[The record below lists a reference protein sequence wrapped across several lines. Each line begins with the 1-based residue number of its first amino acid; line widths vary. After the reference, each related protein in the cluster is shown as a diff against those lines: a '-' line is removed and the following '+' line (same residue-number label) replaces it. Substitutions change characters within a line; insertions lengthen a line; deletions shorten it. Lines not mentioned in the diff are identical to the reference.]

1 MSYTPL
7 DDLNRG
13 NLRTVPSASEDE
25 EQSHRSSS
33 RRDNGTR
40 SALAE
45 PLTAN
50 GQASEDPFYVFR
62 EDLYRKLEHVDES
75 LAEFLRIVH
84 QTDTSVNT
92 HELKE
97 AKKKLKRSI
106 KTAESTL
113 KDVQMTVQVIENDR
127 QKFQDISDGELYERR
142 SLVHSSRDRLN
153 KTKEEMASEA
163 VKAKMLADERAK
175 AIRRAGADS
184 LGATNDTQRMNTS
197 FIVDSQARTS
207 LLMQHQDETLDELD
221 AAVERVGNIAGNIH
235 AEIGQQNKMLEE
247 MDDDLANV
255 EEELGM
261 VMGKLGKFL
270 QTRDR
275 GQICIILGLTAT
287 ALVLFLMLAYF

>member
-1 MSYTPL
+1 M
-7 DDLNRG
+7 
-13 NLRTVPSASEDE
+13 
-25 EQSHRSSS
+25 
-33 RRDNGTR
+33 
-40 SALAE
+40 
-45 PLTAN
+45 
-50 GQASEDPFYVFR
+50 
-62 EDLYRKLEHVDES
+62 
-75 LAEFLRIVH
+75 
-84 QTDTSVNT
+84 NT

-97 AKKKLKRSI
+97 AKKKLKRSM

-127 QKFQDISDGELYERR
+127 QKFQNISDGELYERR

-175 AIRRAGADS
+175 ALRRAGADS

-221 AAVERVGNIAGNIH
+221 AAVERVGNIAGHIN

-270 QTRDR
+270 QTKDR

-287 ALVLFLMLAYF
+287 ALVLFLLLVYF